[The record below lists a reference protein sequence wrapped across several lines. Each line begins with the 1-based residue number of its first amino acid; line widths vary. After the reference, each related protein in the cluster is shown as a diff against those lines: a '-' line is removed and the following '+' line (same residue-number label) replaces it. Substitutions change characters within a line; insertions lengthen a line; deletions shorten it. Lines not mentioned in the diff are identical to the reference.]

1 MPAGHALESVAC
13 GLVVSYTDCH
23 IVHHALCLQMCI
35 KGICVVKKISSPNAS
50 AYASVFALHSASVA
64 SISLEN
70 LIGVIVYSL
79 IYAKSY

>member
-1 MPAGHALESVAC
+1 MCALYTLWKAWRQVI
-13 GLVVSYTDCH
+13 SYTDCH
-23 IVHHALCLQMCI
+23 IVHHALCLHMCI

-50 AYASVFALHSASVA
+50 AYASFLALHSASVA